1 ISVKTA
7 GGTSA
12 SYSVNLSAISAVA
25 LSGTPADAGQA
36 SANAGQAITLSGT
49 GLSTASAVLL
59 RYVDVNGAVQMV
71 KLNPS
76 AAVAD
81 GSSATLVVPGYANG
95 AFTLQLFGSAS
106 QPLLQIVPTLSGY
119 DIQAGTVLYGSGF
132 VEGAGSYS
140 FAGASVADTPADS
153 AGNVDVYYNAA
164 GDTQNGSARLTRTA
178 LPTHGLGNVVVTT

>member
-1 ISVKTA
+1 FGAISVKTA

-12 SYSVNLSAISAVA
+12 SYGVNLSAISAVA

-36 SANAGQAITLSGT
+36 AANAGQAVTLSGA
-49 GLSTASAVLL
+49 GLSTARDGRLG
-59 RYVDVNGAVQMV
+59 YGGGNGAGGVVEV
-71 KLNPS
+71 KPS
-76 AAVAD
+76 AAAAD

-153 AGNVDVYYNAA
+153 A
-164 GDTQNGSARLTRTA
+164 
-178 LPTHGLGNVVVTT
+178 